1 MTEHA
6 NETLVRRVTKRILQS
21 TVGLGLLIGV
31 VAASA
36 TTAGAVDQHASC
48 IGHEAAG
55 ISPPGS
61 SDEFPGGV
69 PEVHRLLDSLGVRQ
83 GAVFSAVARLHEGSH
98 EACDDAGE

>member
-1 MTEHA
+1 MNRTIDSGKI
-6 NETLVRRVTKRILQS
+6 LKRSVQLAVG
-21 TVGLGLLIGV
+21 VGLAAGV
-31 VAASA
+31 VIGPASL
-36 TTAGAVDQHASC
+36 AGAVDQHASC

-83 GAVFSAVARLHEGSH
+83 GSVFSAVAKLHEGSH
-98 EACDDAGE
+98 EACDEATE

>member
-1 MTEHA
+1 MTEHRD
-6 NETLVRRVTKRILQS
+6 ETLVRCAKKRIVQS
-21 TVGLGLLIGV
+21 ALVLVVLTSV
-31 VAASA
+31 VAAPA
-36 TTAGAVDQHASC
+36 TLAGAVDRHASC

-83 GAVFSAVARLHEGSH
+83 GDVFSSVAKLHEGSH
-98 EACDDAGE
+98 EACDAAAE

>member
-6 NETLVRRVTKRILQS
+6 KETLARRSTKRILQS
-21 TVGLGLLIGV
+21 AVGLVLMGMV
-31 VAASA
+31 SA
-36 TTAGAVDQHASC
+36 PATVAGAVDQHGSC
-48 IGHEAAG
+48 IGQEAAG

-61 SDEFPGGV
+61 SHEFPGGV

-98 EACDDAGE
+98 EACDDAAE